1 MADANFSE
9 MGLPGGL
16 RPSPAGVREAVAQ
29 RLERM
34 PGEALHMRALLLG
47 ARIDTR
53 GLPDFVDA
61 ERLPEAPGGA
71 VFVFRYGA
79 VVLFGVSPESESAI
93 VARLLPHVTEP
104 LDRPE
109 TESVGVRIAPTGE
122 EQVEGDGCI
131 LLRDS
136 SAQRL
141 LLLATVLA
149 RSVVLARDEVRIA
162 DAFERIDPLVQQLR
176 TQGRT
181 GQSIRRVMQ
190 HIGEVLSTRHRMV
203 GRAQIGEKPELLWD
217 HPELE
222 RLYVRLETEYEL
234 DERAV
239 ATERKLDAIGDA
251 ADVLADLI
259 HAKRSERLELAI
271 IALIMFEIALTLL
284 ERAGF

>member
-1 MADANFSE
+1 MTQANQNA
-9 MGLPGGL
+9 GGIPGGL
-16 RPSPAGVREAVAQ
+16 RPAPAGVREAVAL
-29 RLERM
+29 RVAGESGEM
-34 PGEALHMRALLLG
+34 PQMRALLLG

-53 GLPDFVDA
+53 GLSEFVDA
-61 ERLPEAPGGA
+61 ERLPESPGGA

-79 VVLFGVSPESESAI
+79 VVLFGIAREAEEQI

-109 TESVGVRIAPTGE
+109 TESVAVRIAPKGE
-122 EQVEGDGCI
+122 EQVESDGCI
-131 LLRDS
+131 RLRDS
-136 SAQRL
+136 SARRL

-259 HAKRSERLELAI
+259 HARRSERLELAI

-284 ERAGF
+284 EKVGF